1 MFLFIATIFIAEL
14 IIFSTLVFYI
24 IKADK
29 AVIELNKQ
37 VTEYKPQIQNALNG
51 IKEAVIEISD
61 KKDLLYEYLRKKRD
75 QWIFKT
81 IQTVLIYFLLFLF
94 RGKCKKAAKIC
105 QGLLLAKDVWDSIPG

>member
-1 MFLFIATIFIAEL
+1 MFLFITTIFIAEL
-14 IIFSTLVFYI
+14 IIVSTLIFYI

-29 AVIELNKQ
+29 AVIRLSKQ
-37 VTEYKPQIQNALNG
+37 VSEYRPQIQEVLDS
-51 IKEAVIEISD
+51 IKTAVIEIND
-61 KKDLLYEYLRKKRD
+61 KKDLVYEYLRKKRD

-81 IQTVLIYFLLFLF
+81 LQTVLIYFLLFLF